1 MYYLLF
7 ILTTS
12 YSVTVTSIP
21 ITKNPPG
28 MLTYSSLA
36 YLDGLLYSF
45 GGTDGT
51 YTNELRVFNITSRI
65 WEKFVISSDNAPSAR
80 INTIFFSYNAKLFI
94 YGGELIDG
102 ISEELQLFNPTNQ
115 LWTKLTQYGDIP
127 PIRALS
133 AFTLVSNN
141 LFIFGGITI
150 QGFDSSLYM

>member
-65 WEKFVISSDNAPSAR
+65 
-80 INTIFFSYNAKLFI
+80 
-94 YGGELIDG
+94 
-102 ISEELQLFNPTNQ
+102 
-115 LWTKLTQYGDIP
+115 
-127 PIRALS
+127 
-133 AFTLVSNN
+133 
-141 LFIFGGITI
+141 
-150 QGFDSSLYM
+150 